1 LTSALPRFIRLEKLA
16 PWLVGGGVL
25 AVALWAAQPYAVGV
39 FHDDG
44 VYVTLAKSLATG
56 EGLRYLN
63 LPGAPLATHYPP
75 VYPMLLAV
83 LWKLSP
89 TFPENIWLF
98 QLANAFALAL
108 TALGV
113 AAFAR
118 TTLGWAAA
126 AAIPAGIVG
135 TLSYPLIGLA
145 GHVLSETLFAAALFP
160 TLMIGERLARA
171 DARPR
176 DAWVVGAAAGGVALI
191 RMHGIALVAALVVVL
206 LARRQRRL
214 ALSTAAAALVVLAPW
229 QLWVATHDGEIADVL
244 RGKYGSYAPWL
255 VEGLRTGAGFIVATL
270 AANVREIGALMADR
284 FSLSDHALPRLVTG
298 LVASA
303 FLVAGALRL
312 VRRAPVTVAF
322 AAFYMA
328 ILLLWP
334 WTPWR
339 FFYAIWPIIIVFLG
353 ESVRWMNESRTRA
366 VAMAN
371 AGLIVAAA
379 LALGTIRAESRAYRE
394 KSWYHGAE
402 RAAGNVTP
410 LLRWVSSNTA
420 PGDLVAADAEQI
432 VYLFTGRRALPPDA
446 FTAAQYV
453 TPLPMEATTSALQ
466 SVLSQF
472 PVNFVATFSPQVM
485 RSARLL
491 SDSAHVASSGT
502 RLVPLPGFRGGGAFR
517 VERRHPS
524 NSQP

>member
-1 LTSALPRFIRLEKLA
+1 LISAIPRFIRPEKLA
-16 PWLVGGGVL
+16 PWLVGGAVL

-75 VYPMLLAV
+75 VYPMMLAA
-83 LWKLSP
+83 LWKLAP

-118 TTLGWAAA
+118 KALGWTPA
-126 AAIPAGIVG
+126 AAITTAIVG

-160 TLMIGERLARA
+160 TLLVAERLARGHA
-171 DARPR
+171 QPR
-176 DAWVVGAAAGGVALI
+176 DAWMAGAAAGGITLI
-191 RMHGIALVAALVVVL
+191 RMHGIAVVVALVLVLLLRGRHRLAVFAAVAAML
-206 LARRQRRL
+206 
-214 ALSTAAAALVVLAPW
+214 VLAPW
-229 QLWVATHDGEIADVL
+229 QLWVAAHDGDIAEAL
-244 RGKYGSYAPWL
+244 RGKYGSYLPWL
-255 VEGLRTGAGFIVATL
+255 VDGLRTGAGFIVATL
-270 AANVREIGALMADR
+270 AANVREIGALLADR
-284 FSLSDHALPRLVTG
+284 FSLSDYTAPRLVTG
-298 LVASA
+298 FVAGA
-303 FLVAGALRL
+303 FMLAGALRL

-322 AAFYMA
+322 TTFYLA

-339 FFYAIWPIIIVFLG
+339 FFYAIWPVVVLLLG
-353 ESVRWMNESRTRA
+353 ESVRWLIDVRPRVPA
-366 VAMAN
+366 AN
-371 AGLIVAAA
+371 AGLVVATA
-379 LALGTIRAESRAYRE
+379 LALGAVRAESRAYQE
-394 KSWYHGAE
+394 KSWYHGAQ
-402 RAAGNVTP
+402 RAAGSVTP

-420 PGDLVAADAEQI
+420 PGDVVAVDAEQV
-432 VYLFTGRRALPPDA
+432 VYLFTGRRAVPPDA
-446 FTAAQYV
+446 FTAAEYV
-453 TPLPMEATTSALQ
+453 TPLPMESTTNALQ

-472 PVNFVATFSPQVM
+472 PVNFVATLSPRVM

-491 SDSAHVASSGT
+491 SDSAHLASSGT
-502 RLVPLPGFRGGGAFR
+502 RLVPLPGFQGGGAFR
-517 VERRHPS
+517 VERSHPS